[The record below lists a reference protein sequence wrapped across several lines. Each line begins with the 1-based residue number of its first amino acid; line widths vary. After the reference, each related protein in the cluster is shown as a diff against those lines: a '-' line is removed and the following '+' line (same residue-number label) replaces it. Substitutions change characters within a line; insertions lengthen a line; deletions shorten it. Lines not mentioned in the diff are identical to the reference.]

1 MVAYTK
7 TLQRKRE
14 ESERL
19 RRERDKI
26 KSIDLRFERLQ
37 VVGLREFC

>member
-26 KSIDLRFERLQ
+26 KSIDLRF
-37 VVGLREFC
+37 